1 MDRKHPPAATR
12 TDKVANCVDHLA
24 EIDLARPAAPARLR
38 HQRRDPLPFL
48 IRQIARVALRL
59 LGDLGHS
66 TPALLRPHRQLES
79 RRSGHRKAQSP
90 ISKRPLSEIADRLS
104 AWADTIDSGAGQS
117 RPLAAAGDRSTSATD
132 RDTPLCRT

>member
-24 EIDLARPAAPARLR
+24 EIDLARPATPARRR

-48 IRQIARVALRL
+48 IRQIRRVALRL

-79 RRSGHRKAQSP
+79 RRSGYRKAQSP
-90 ISKRPLSEIADRLS
+90 ISQTASKVYPMRH
-104 AWADTIDSGAGQS
+104 
-117 RPLAAAGDRSTSATD
+117 RPLADDAYAAWSLD
-132 RDTPLCRT
+132 